1 MYNNK
6 NKPKLNVRFN
16 FVMTE
21 EDRHLLY
28 LLWRRANKHQP
39 TCLHTVGA
47 VIRKLIREE
56 VARQMIDKEKT

>member
-1 MYNNK
+1 
-6 NKPKLNVRFN
+6 
-16 FVMTE
+16 MTE